1 MIENQAVKNHT
12 TDKYKNKKQ
21 NERMRNRER
30 DSRRIRGNRKYGQ
43 AKLKHAKK
51 GVTSCIIA
59 LIVFGTFL
67 GLLMTAYFSSGTAAA
82 YIGGIG
88 FCTMIL
94 SGIGIYCAIRG
105 FKEREKDYLTCK
117 IGIGCNIFFLL
128 GFIVIF
134 FRGLF

>member
-21 NERMRNRER
+21 NERTRNREK
-30 DSRRIRGNRKYGQ
+30 DRRIRGNRKYGQ

-51 GVTSCIIA
+51 GIASCMIA
-59 LIVFGTFL
+59 LIVFCSFFGM
-67 GLLMTAYFSSGTAAA
+67 LMTAYFSGGNAAG

-88 FCTMIL
+88 LCTMIL
-94 SGIGIYCAIRG
+94 SGIGIYCATKG

-128 GFIVIF
+128 GFIAIF
-134 FRGLF
+134 FRRLF

>member
-1 MIENQAVKNHT
+1 MLENQAVKNHT
-12 TDKYKNKKQ
+12 TDKYKKKKQ
-21 NERMRNRER
+21 NERTRTRER
-30 DSRRIRGNRKYGQ
+30 DRRNRGNRKYGQ

-67 GLLMTAYFSSGTAAA
+67 GLLLTAYLSGGTAAG
-82 YIGGIG
+82 YVGGIG
-88 FCTMIL
+88 LCAMIL
-94 SGIGIYCAIRG
+94 SGIGIYCALKG
-105 FKEREKDYLTCK
+105 FKEREKEYLTCK

-128 GFIVIF
+128 GFIAIF